1 MDVQQLNEFVTNH
14 VQESMASLKKLAAH
28 KCLSPIYNSNWE
40 SDGDLTAALK
50 EVKEYVESLK
60 INGLLNSQI
69 LQSKGVTPA
78 YYFTV
83 EPTDEDEPYTIL
95 FYSHVDKI
103 PFGTGWSPNKN
114 PEKPAIIDGLL
125 YGRGVSN
132 GCYAIFTLAAAIQA
146 IQAQNQKHPRLVV
159 LIETSKESG
168 SVDLTEHLTS
178 FVSGIVEPNLIVCL
192 NGEIPTYD
200 YMCYVT
206 SMKGQVVFDA
216 DIHVLTRAVHS
227 GGFGGL
233 SPDSLTVF
241 DMIMNKIESIN
252 GNKVTMPL
260 LDEEV
265 TEEETAKA
273 NEIASL
279 LGETFY
285 QNVPTVQ
292 GLKLLGDSTSD
303 IYINSVYKP
312 SFNLIGIE
320 KIPNMAN
327 AAASLRPATLF
338 RCCFRLP
345 AKTDVSAASET
356 IKKAFTEDTPYQA
369 GVEIKNYKLMQG
381 ATFPIAD
388 KMKAALEKTSTDVL
402 DVNKVVYWDNP
413 GTSPHMQIFNALFP
427 DANVLCTGVANM
439 IISNIRGAEENL
451 SLAYY
456 MKVTKNLSYFISLY
470 NDYKN

>member
-1 MDVQQLNEFVTNH
+1 MDVNELKSFVSNH
-14 VQESMASLKKLAAH
+14 VQESMGNFKKLAAH

-40 SDGDLTAALK
+40 ADGDLTDALK
-50 EVKEYVESLK
+50 EVKEFVESLQ
-60 INGLLNSQI
+60 IVGLMNSQI

-78 YYFTV
+78 YFFTV
-83 EPTDEDEPYTIL
+83 EPTDEDEKFTIL

-103 PFGTGWSPNKN
+103 PFGSGWSPNKN

-132 GCYAIFTLAAAIQA
+132 GCNAIFSLTAAIQA
-146 IQAQNQKHPRLVV
+146 IQAQNQKHPRIVV

-168 SVDLTEHLTS
+168 SVDLTEHLST
-178 FVSGIVEPNLIVCL
+178 FVKGIVEPNMIVCL

-200 YMCYVT
+200 YMCFVT
-206 SMKGQVVFDA
+206 SMKGELAFDA
-216 DIHVLTRAVHS
+216 EITVLTRAVHS

-241 DMIMNKIESIN
+241 DMIMNKIESTN
-252 GNKVTMPL
+252 GSKITIPL
-260 LDEEV
+260 LEEEI

-273 NEIASL
+273 QEIENL
-279 LGETFY
+279 LGSAFY

-292 GLKLLGDSTSD
+292 GLKLLGDSTAD

-327 AAASLRPATLF
+327 AAASLRPSTLF

-345 AKTDVSAASET
+345 AKTDVNAASET
-356 IKKAFTEDTPYQA
+356 IKKVFVEDTPYQA
-369 GVEIKNYKLMQG
+369 PVDITNYKLIQG
-381 ATFPIAD
+381 TTFQIAD
-388 KMKAALEKTSTDVL
+388 NVKTAIEKASKDVFDL
-402 DVNKVVYWDNP
+402 DKVVYWDNP
-413 GTSPHMQIFNALFP
+413 GTLPHMQIFNALFP
-427 DANVLCTGVANM
+427 NASLLSTGVANM
-439 IISNIRGAEENL
+439 IISNIRGVEENL
-451 SLAYY
+451 SISYY
-456 MKVTKNLSYFISLY
+456 MKVTQNLSYFISLY
-470 NDYKN
+470 NNFKS